1 MKKDGKYKIDSYM
14 GRCFVYFDMKKKKR
28 KKF

>member
-1 MKKDGKYKIDSYM
+1 MKKDGKYKIDSHM
-14 GRCFVYFDMKKKKR
+14 GRCSVYLDTKKKKR